1 MPTVLCASCKPVA
14 VRHVASFNASCL
26 QLYWCLI
33 HTSYY
38 LTYFILI
45 SASQRVE
52 KHRGGQFL
60 HTTLTHDLFVYIR
73 PPPLA
78 PPIFCDAVLFRCFP
92 RRFVTDVSS
101 FLVSTV
107 HLFCKIWCFH
117 CVECQN
123 WPALWNTT
131 TRSLV
136 GGGGVLL
143 LTVGIFHRPAA
154 SGILYDSSSRNATFF
169 EKSQCF
175 ILFLCKLKLMG
186 FWSGKTVVYLV
197 HRKLVYLVHR
207 KL

>member
-1 MPTVLCASCKPVA
+1 MPATVLM
-14 VRHVASFNASCL
+14 FD
-26 QLYWCLI
+26 
-33 HTSYY
+33 SY
-38 LTYFILI
+38 
-45 SASQRVE
+45 
-52 KHRGGQFL
+52 FL
-60 HTTLTHDLFVYIR
+60 LSDLFHSNFSVTASRNTQRRAVPAHNTDSWPIR
-73 PPPLA
+73 SYSPPPA

-107 HLFCKIWCFH
+107 HLFCEIWCFH

-131 TRSLV
+131 PRSLV

-186 FWSGKTVVYLV
+186 FWSDKTVVYLV
-197 HRKLVYLVHR
+197 HRKL
-207 KL
+207 